1 MEGKTSCVIK
11 NSEGA
16 RTTPSI
22 IAFTKHSE
30 HLVGLPAKQ
39 QAVVNSQN
47 TVFTFKWLIG
57 CQFSDKGVKDD
68 MRHWY
73 EDFLFF

>member
-1 MEGKTSCVIK
+1 LGVTTVK

-16 RTTPSI
+16 PSV
-22 IAFTKHSE
+22 IAFTKHGGC
-30 HLVGLPAKQ
+30 LVGLPAKR

-47 TVFTFKWLIG
+47 TVFAFKWLIG
-57 CQFSDKGVKDD
+57 RQFIDKEVKYD

-73 EDFLFF
+73 EDLSFF